1 MRFFIIWLLFIN
13 SIFANTIDTNSSV
26 YDENLTTNYTQQLSK
41 EELDKLP
48 KVIYLSYKD
57 LPKRVL
63 KGEIFTVTIKTLSTV
78 KDFTDVTYELSNSVG
93 LKLLSDYPSRDMDA
107 RYYYETFYFL
117 VTSKFAKLP
126 DIEATL
132 LNYNDDQFKKTTL
145 VGKKLNVVTLNPK
158 KDFSNIIADS
168 FELQEYKTTSYDQN
182 NNIVVF
188 TANATN
194 CDIASFKFSNVKKQG
209 AESIIESY
217 YDSKITYFAVINKE
231 LQTFSFSY
239 FNLKNNRFINVD
251 IPIIVNDD
259 SVSTQSDLKPKDQS
273 HELLKMQIAASVAI
287 VGFIVILWRRKY
299 IYLIFILIP
308 LAYIVYIGT
317 PSKEVCIKEGSDIHL
332 LPVINGT
339 IFETTPRVY
348 HLQKEG
354 EAKKFTKVKLQ
365 NDKIGWVKNEDIC
378 SN

>member
-1 MRFFIIWLLFIN
+1 MKFFIIWLLFIS
-13 SIFANTIDTNSSV
+13 SIFANTLDSNSSI
-26 YDENLTTNYTQQLSK
+26 YDEETTKIKENQLSP
-41 EELDKLP
+41 EELAKLP

-63 KGEIFTVTIKTLSTV
+63 KGEIFTITIKTLSTV
-78 KDFTDVTYELSNSVG
+78 KDFTDVLYKLSNSTG
-93 LKLLSDYPSRDMDA
+93 LKLLSDYPTRDMDN

-117 VTSKFAKLP
+117 VTSRVARLP

-132 LNYNDDQFKKTTL
+132 LNYNEEQFKKTTL
-145 VGKKLNVVTLNPK
+145 RGEKLNVVTLNPK
-158 KDFSNIIADS
+158 KDFSNIIADH

-188 TANATN
+188 TATATN
-194 CDIASFKFSNVKKQG
+194 CDIASFKFSNVIKQG
-209 AESIIESY
+209 AESIIPSY
-217 YDSKITYFAVINKE
+217 FDSKITYFAVINKE
-231 LQTFSFSY
+231 LKTFSFSY
-239 FNLKNNRFINVD
+239 FSLKNNRFINVD
-251 IPIIVNDD
+251 IPIIVSDD
-259 SVSTQSDLKPKDQS
+259 SVTTQSDLKPKDQS
-273 HELLKMQIAASVAI
+273 HELLKMQIAAGVALI
-287 VGFIVILWRRKY
+287 GFIVILWRRKY

-308 LAYIVYIGT
+308 LAYIAYIGV
-317 PSKEVCIKEGSDIHL
+317 PSKEVCIKEGADIHL

-354 EAKKFTKVKLQ
+354 EAKDFTKVKLQ
-365 NDKIGWVKNEDIC
+365 NEKIGWVKNEDIC

>member
-188 TANATN
+188 TASATN
-194 CDIASFKFSNVKKQG
+194 CDIAFFKFSNVKKQG

-308 LAYIVYIGT
+308 LAYIAYIGT